1 MNSQSIKSNHFT
13 LLQSRSTTN
22 MPEQIKQKVIEDEM
36 KQSYLDYSMS
46 VIVGRALPDARDGL
60 KPVHR
65 RVLYTMHELG
75 LLHNKPF
82 KKSANIVGNCMAKY
96 HPHGDT
102 AIYDSLVRM
111 AQNFSLR
118 YPLVQGQGNFGSI
131 DGDRAAAMRYTEARL
146 SKLSE
151 DILQDIEKE
160 TVNFIPNFDNS
171 TKEPSVL
178 PSKIPNLLING
189 SSGIA
194 VGMAT
199 NIPPHNISEI
209 CSAIISTINN
219 PNITIDEIEQ
229 LVPGPDFPTAGI
241 IMGKQGVKEAYS
253 TGRGKIILRAK
264 AAIQDNKII
273 VTEIPYQVNKSEL
286 VKEIA
291 SLVRD
296 KKITDITDLRDESD
310 RKGIRIVIE
319 LKKSSNPELVLKQLY
334 SHSRLQTT
342 FGIIMLALVDNR
354 PVILNLKDLVQNF
367 IDYRKQIITKRT
379 QFDLKKATE
388 RKHLLEGLIIALKN
402 IDPVIKIIRASKS
415 PEQASSSLI
424 QNFKLTKIQASAILD
439 MRLQK
444 LTSLEQD
451 KISKENTQLSK
462 KIEELKSILAST
474 QKILDII
481 KTELITL
488 KETYADPRR
497 TAISSEKIELGEE
510 ELIKPENVVI
520 TITHSGYIKRLPI
533 SSYKQQKRGG
543 KGIIATT
550 MKEQDFVENLF
561 IANTLNNILFFT
573 DKGNVY
579 SLRVHQIPA
588 TKRQARG
595 IPIVNL
601 LAIKNQKI
609 TASIP
614 IKEFKENLFLVMA
627 TKKGVIKKTPLTA
640 FTNIRKTG
648 IRAITLEN
656 DSLINAV
663 LTDGQKQLLIA
674 TKNGMAIKFNE
685 KNVRPMGR
693 TAAGVRGIKLKANDE
708 MVGLVIAKD
717 ESTLLTITENG
728 FGKRTKISDYRLI
741 TRGGSGVLN
750 LKITS
755 KNGPITGIKTVTDRD
770 ELMLISQ
777 KGIGIRIVASEISTI
792 GRITQGVR
800 IMKLAPEDK
809 LIALAKII
817 Q

>member
-1 MNSQSIKSNHFT
+1 
-13 LLQSRSTTN
+13 

-96 HPHGDT
+96 HPHGDLP
-102 AIYDSLVRM
+102 IYDALVRM
-111 AQNFSLR
+111 AQDFSLR

-131 DGDRAAAMRYTEARL
+131 DGDKPAAMRYTEARL

-151 DILQDIEKE
+151 ELLQDIEKD
-160 TVNFIPNFDNS
+160 TVKFVPNFDNS

-178 PSKIPNLLING
+178 PSKVPNLLING

-209 CSAIISTINN
+209 CSAIIATIDN
-219 PNITIDEIEQ
+219 PNITIDELMQ

-241 IMGKQGVKEAYS
+241 IMGDYGIKEAYS

-264 AAIQDNKII
+264 AEIQANKII

-286 VKEIA
+286 VEEIA

-310 RKGIRIVIE
+310 KKGIRIVIE

-334 SHSRLQTT
+334 SQSRLQTT
-342 FGIIMLALVDNR
+342 FGMIMLALVDNK
-354 PVILNLKDLVQNF
+354 PIILNLKNLIQNF
-367 IDYRKQIITKRT
+367 IDYRKEIITKRT
-379 QFDLKKATE
+379 EFDLKKATD
-388 RKHLLEGLIIALKN
+388 RKHILEGLIIALKN
-402 IDPVIKIIRASKS
+402 IDSIIKIIRSSKS
-415 PEQASSSLI
+415 IEQASNTLI
-424 QNFKLTKIQASAILD
+424 QNFRLTKIQASAILD

-451 KISKENTQLSK
+451 KISKECIDLSK
-462 KIEELKSILAST
+462 KIEELKSILASP
-474 QKILDII
+474 QKILNII
-481 KTELITL
+481 KTELAYL
-488 KETYADPRR
+488 KENYGDPRR
-497 TAISSEKIELGEE
+497 TEITHEKIEIEEE
-510 ELIKPENVVI
+510 ELIKSEDVVI
-520 TITHSGYIKRLPI
+520 TITHAGYIKRIPI
-533 SSYKQQKRGG
+533 SSYRQQKRGG

-550 MKEQDFVENLF
+550 MKEQDFVEDLF
-561 IANTLNNILFFT
+561 VANTLNNILFFT

-579 SLRVHQIPA
+579 SLKVHQIPS

-595 IPIVNL
+595 IPIINL
-601 LAIKNQKI
+601 LDIKDQKI

-627 TKKGVIKKTPLTA
+627 TKKGIVKKTPLSA
-640 FTNIRKTG
+640 FENIRRTG
-648 IRAITLEN
+648 IKAITLNN
-656 DSLINAV
+656 DNLINAV
-663 LTDGQKQLLIA
+663 LTDGNQQLVLA
-674 TKNGMAIKFNE
+674 TKKGIVIKFNE
-685 KNVRPMGR
+685 RDVRPMGR
-693 TAAGVRGIKLKANDE
+693 TAAGVRGIKLKADDS
-708 MVGLVIAKD
+708 VIGLVIAKD
-717 ESTLLTITENG
+717 EETLLTITENG

-741 TRGGSGVLN
+741 SRGGSGVLN

-755 KNGPITGIKTVTDRD
+755 KNGLVTGIKTVTDKD

-777 KGIGIRIVASEISTI
+777 KGIAIRISAGEISVM
-792 GRITQGVR
+792 GRVTQGVR
-800 IMKLAPEDK
+800 IMKLVPGDK
-809 LIALAKII
+809 LIALAKIA